1 MKNIEDI
8 FSKKKVKKESN
19 HQNIR
24 IVIDTREKQSL
35 IATNLFREKVNVDF
49 EKMDIG
55 DYLIGEVVVERK
67 TFSDFINSMISKRL
81 QEQLINLKK
90 YEKNILIIEGEL
102 KNSKIHENAI
112 KGMVLSIILDF
123 KIPIIF
129 TKDEKDTA
137 DFLIRIAKRLEKEK
151 NRDFSIRHLKNQ
163 KNITQQKQFIL
174 EGFPGI
180 GPSISKRLLE
190 KFGSLKEIFNSDIEK
205 LKDIEKFDENKIKKF
220 KELLD

>member
-1 MKNIEDI
+1 
-8 FSKKKVKKESN
+8 
-19 HQNIR
+19 
-24 IVIDTREKQSL
+24 
-35 IATNLFREKVNVDF
+35 
-49 EKMDIG
+49 
-55 DYLIGEVVVERK
+55 
-67 TFSDFINSMISKRL
+67 MISKRL